1 MPIFRYKAK
10 NEHGETVSGKV
21 EANNESQAAA
31 LLRSRQLLVISVRTS
46 SDIGFSAIQQLF
58 TGVNKDE
65 IVNLTRQLA
74 TMITAGLPL
83 TDGLRILEAQSKP
96 SIQKMISGII
106 REIENG
112 STFAKA
118 LQKYPDDFSRVY
130 IQLVRA
136 GEAGGV
142 LDNVLERLADNLE
155 KEKEFRSKTK
165 GALIYPVIV
174 VLAMLVVGAIMM
186 IFVIP
191 KLTEMYEDFGADLPI
206 ATQILIDI
214 SNFFVNFW
222 WLMIIAIIGGF
233 FAFQSWVKTK
243 AGRRSYDEFMLKLPV
258 FGELRQKII
267 LTEFA
272 RTMSLLLSAGVSLLE
287 ALQIVTDA
295 IDNVVYRD
303 ALEDAAQQVEKGV
316 TLAQSIGAYDV
327 FPPILSQMMLVGE
340 QTGKLDDVLLKLSR
354 YFQSETEQAIK
365 NMTTALE
372 PMIMIVLGVGVGM
385 MVIAIIM
392 PIYNLTSQ
400 F

>member
-21 EANNESQAAA
+21 EAGNESQAAS
-31 LLRSRQLLVISVRTS
+31 LLRTRKLLVISVKS
-46 SDIGFSAIQQLF
+46 SAGESFSFINQLLS
-58 TGVNKDE
+58 GAKQDD
-65 IVNLTRQLA
+65 IVNFTRQLA

-96 SIQKMISGII
+96 AMQKIISGII

-112 STFAKA
+112 STFAKS
-118 LQKYPDDFSRVY
+118 LKEYPDQFSRVY
-130 IQLVRA
+130 VQLVRA
-136 GEAGGV
+136 GETGGV

-155 KEKEFRSKTK
+155 KQKEFRSKTR

-174 VLAMLVVGAIMM
+174 IIAMLIVGAIMM

-191 KLTEMYEDFGADLPI
+191 KLTEMYEDFGAELPI

-222 WLMIIAIIGGF
+222 WLMIILIVGGI
-233 FAFQSWVKTK
+233 AGFQSWIRTK
-243 AGRRSYDEFMLKLPV
+243 SGRHSFDEFMLKIPV
-258 FGELRQKII
+258 FGDLRQKII

-272 RTMSLLLSAGVSLLE
+272 RTMSLLLAAGVSLLE
-287 ALQIVTDA
+287 ALQIVTEA
-295 IDNVVYRD
+295 IDNILYRE
-303 ALEDAAQQVEKGV
+303 ALGKASEQVEKGV
-316 TLAQSIGAYDV
+316 TLAQSIGAYDI

-354 YFQSETEQAIK
+354 YFQAETEQAIK